1 MVKAYLNSASAFSR
15 RRYNCGTARRSK
27 ANGCTVI
34 DQPELRFGAGSQFE
48 SPWLSE
54 HSASVVSLSGR
65 KDKDYAASVDCMQ
78 VGFEVTRREML

>member
-1 MVKAYLNSASAFSR
+1 M
-15 RRYNCGTARRSK
+15 
-27 ANGCTVI
+27 I

-65 KDKDYAASVDCMQ
+65 KDKDYAASVDYCMQ